1 MGLDHEDVLERVQT
15 AAPSCLSGFDA
26 VPTEI
31 PIHGN
36 ADAHSSWRLICRCG
50 GKTGR
55 LLGYPLASLGVPDVR
70 PDWLVSPLT
79 FECADCSTATQIL
92 DTDLHGY
99 HALEGGSA
107 KRRGVGFPSRFICP
121 QCAGANFGVSVAFL
135 FWGVDELAEE
145 FDSDWE
151 DRFNAFLCDCT
162 CSSCGKVS
170 QPTDFGKL

>member
-1 MGLDHEDVLERVQT
+1 MGSKYDDILECVRTV
-15 AAPSCLSGFDA
+15 APSCLADFDT
-26 VPTEI
+26 PRTDI

-36 ADAHSSWRLICRCG
+36 ANAHSSWQLVCRCG

-55 LLGYPLASLGVPDVR
+55 ILGHPLSGLGVPNAR
-70 PDWLVSPLT
+70 PDWLVSPLS
-79 FECADCSTATQIL
+79 FECIECGVATQIL

-107 KRRGVGFPSRFICP
+107 KIRGTGSPSPFSCP
-121 QCAGANFGVSVAFL
+121 KCACMHFGVVIAFL

-162 CSSCGKVS
+162 CRSCGEIS